1 MMNPPVDSDMKHERE
16 NGNLR
21 WIGAMAVAA
30 LLGSMAAC
38 GGDKEEP
45 AYVPGESLLV
55 VDGKVCGFFDPSLI
69 EESFDE
75 ELYSYGEG
83 IESRSKRLTRVSE
96 CELIGAESSQT
107 YVHAETSERSKP
119 LDPSDGP
126 GSEATGCSRPPSLKE
141 WELGGVCVSDTRVVA
156 TATSSERYI
165 EVAVN
170 IEQMSETE
178 ATDTA
183 VRLIENLNKNVDRYD
198 SEHGE

>member
-1 MMNPPVDSDMKHERE
+1 M
-16 NGNLR
+16 NLR
-21 WIGAMAVAA
+21 WTGALAVAA
-30 LLGSMAAC
+30 VLLGSVAAC
-38 GGDKEEP
+38 RADEEKP
-45 AYVPGESLLV
+45 AYVPGDSLLV

-75 ELYSYGEG
+75 EMYSYGEG

-96 CELIGAESSQT
+96 CDLIGADSSQT
-107 YVHAETSERSKP
+107 YVRAETSERSKP
-119 LDPSDGP
+119 LEPPDGSDA
-126 GSEATGCSRPPSLKE
+126 EAPGCSRPPALKQ
-141 WELGGVCVSDTRVVA
+141 WELGGVCVTDARVVA
-156 TATSSERYI
+156 TATSSERYV

-198 SEHGE
+198 REHGE